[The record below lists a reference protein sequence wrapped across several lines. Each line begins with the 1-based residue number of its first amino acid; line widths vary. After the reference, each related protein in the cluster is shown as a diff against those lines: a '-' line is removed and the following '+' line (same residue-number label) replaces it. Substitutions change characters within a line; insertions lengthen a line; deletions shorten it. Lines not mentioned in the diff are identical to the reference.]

1 MSALGSFPKAG
12 AECRPEEPPAYAA
25 CRAGVS
31 GMLDT
36 SSLVFSVPTVCLY
49 INKQADAG
57 PYLERRKLQQL
68 PERLGPE
75 RPAAV
80 LQQAVQACIDCAHQP
95 RLVFSLVKQGYR
107 GELVSGK
114 VWGCGR
120 DGKGLSAGIP
130 DWGQW
135 LCPGLLLAGLQV
147 LCELMSR
154 MYLLG

>member
-1 MSALGSFPKAG
+1 MAL
-12 AECRPEEPPAYAA
+12 AYAA
-25 CRAGVS
+25 CRPEVLA
-31 GMLDT
+31 MLDI
-36 SSLVFSVPTVCLY
+36 SHLVFSVPTVCLY

-114 VWGCGR
+114 
-120 DGKGLSAGIP
+120 I
-130 DWGQW
+130 
-135 LCPGLLLAGLQV
+135 
-147 LCELMSR
+147 
-154 MYLLG
+154 

>member
-1 MSALGSFPKAG
+1 
-12 AECRPEEPPAYAA
+12 
-25 CRAGVS
+25 
-31 GMLDT
+31 MLDV
-36 SSLVFSVPTVCLY
+36 SPLVFSVPTVCLY

-114 VWGCGR
+114 VWGVGGMPVVSLQPSPIGDSVCL
-120 DGKGLSAGIP
+120 GL
-130 DWGQW
+130 
-135 LCPGLLLAGLQV
+135 V
-147 LCELMSR
+147 F
-154 MYLLG
+154 YLLGSRSSVNL

>member
-1 MSALGSFPKAG
+1 MS
-12 AECRPEEPPAYAA
+12 
-25 CRAGVS
+25 
-31 GMLDT
+31 
-36 SSLVFSVPTVCLY
+36 TVCLY

-75 RPAAV
+75 RPATV

-107 GELVSGK
+107 GELVSGN
-114 VWGCGR
+114 VWECGR
-120 DGKGLSAGIP
+120 DARGLSAAIP

-135 LCPGLLLAGLQV
+135 VCPGLV
-147 LCELMSR
+147 F
-154 MYLLG
+154 YLLGSRSSVNL

>member
-1 MSALGSFPKAG
+1 
-12 AECRPEEPPAYAA
+12 
-25 CRAGVS
+25 
-31 GMLDT
+31 MLDI
-36 SSLVFSVPTVCLY
+36 SHPLFSVPTVCLY
-49 INKQADAG
+49 INKQADSG

-114 VWGCGR
+114 AWGCGR
-120 DGKGLSAGIP
+120 HAGGLS
-130 DWGQW
+130 
-135 LCPGLLLAGLQV
+135 L
-147 LCELMSR
+147 
-154 MYLLG
+154 